1 MFILTE
7 QTPNPEAMKFSPHVR
22 LTNGPPR
29 TFRRATFAPEQS
41 ALAAGLFA
49 LADVAAVYVAADF
62 VTVTLAP
69 GGQPWAELRLPAI
82 AAIADHLD
90 SGAPAIADE
99 AVGDAG
105 APASAAATDRD
116 LIEEIE
122 GVLSH
127 WVRPG
132 VARDGGDILIDLF
145 DAATGTLWIRMQ
157 GACGGCPSSRQT
169 LKATVERMVRRYV
182 PEVLR
187 VEDAG
192 DDQPAASAAGRLKGW
207 LARLPVASGPPRRP
221 VFTQGGRPISQ
232 GQGAGSGD
240 ARSKDQ

>member
-7 QTPNPEAMKFSPHVR
+7 QTPNPGAMKFSPHVR

-29 TFRRATFAPEQS
+29 TFRRGDFTPEQS
-41 ALAAGLFA
+41 ALAAALFA
-49 LADVAAVYVAADF
+49 LPDVAAVYVAADF

-69 GGQPWAELRLPAI
+69 GGQPWTDLRLPAI

-90 SGAPAIADE
+90 SGAPAIANE
-99 AVGDAG
+99 TATDAG
-105 APASAAATDRD
+105 SPAASATDRD
-116 LIEEIE
+116 LLEEIE

-132 VARDGGDILIDLF
+132 VARDGGDILIDRF
-145 DAATGTLWIRMQ
+145 DTLTGTLWIRMQ
-157 GACGGCPSSRQT
+157 GACGGCPSSRLT

-182 PEVLR
+182 PEVLQ

-192 DDQPAASAAGRLKGW
+192 AEEPGLSPASRLKGW
-207 LARLPVASGPPRRP
+207 LARLPAAAGPPRRP
-221 VFTQGGRPISQ
+221 VFTHGGRAIAP
-232 GQGAGSGD
+232 GAGSGGSR
-240 ARSKDQ
+240 A

>member
-7 QTPNPEAMKFSPHVR
+7 QTPNPEAMKFSPHAR

-29 TFRRATFAPEQS
+29 TFRRASFAPEQS

-49 LADVAAVYVAADF
+49 LPDIAAVYVAADF
-62 VTVTLAP
+62 VTLTRAA
-69 GGQPWAELRLPAI
+69 GGRPWTALRIPAI
-82 AAIADHLD
+82 AAIVDHLN
-90 SGAPAIADE
+90 SGAPAVADE
-99 AVGDAG
+99 AVSNG
-105 APASAAATDRD
+105 APPDSNPTTDSD

-132 VARDGGDILIDLF
+132 VARDGGDILIDHF
-145 DAATGTLWIRMQ
+145 DAGTGTLWIRMQ
-157 GACGGCPSSRQT
+157 GACGGCPSSRLT

-187 VEDAG
+187 VEDA
-192 DDQPAASAAGRLKGW
+192 DADQPAASPATRMKGW
-207 LARLPVASGPPRRP
+207 LARLPAASGPPRRP
-221 VFTQGGRPISQ
+221 VFTQGGRPISP
-232 GQGAGSGD
+232 GQGAGPGN
-240 ARSKDQ
+240 ARPKGH

>member
-22 LTNGPPR
+22 LTNGAAR
-29 TFRRATFAPEQS
+29 TFTREAFAPEQS

-49 LADVAAVYVAADF
+49 LPDIVAVYVAADF
-62 VTVTLAP
+62 ITVTRSP
-69 GGQPWAELRLPAI
+69 DGPPWTTLRIPAI
-82 AAIADHLD
+82 AAIADHLA
-90 SGAPAIADE
+90 SGALAVADE
-99 AVGDAG
+99 TQPADRTAF
-105 APASAAATDRD
+105 ASATQSD

-122 GVLSH
+122 SALSH

-132 VARDGGDILIDLF
+132 VARDGGDILIDRF
-145 DAATGTLWIRMQ
+145 DASTGTLWIRMQ

-182 PEVLR
+182 PEVSS

-192 DDQPAASAAGRLKGW
+192 GEPAAVSPAARIKGW
-207 LARLPVASGPPRRP
+207 LARLPAASGPPRRP
-221 VFTQGGRPISQ
+221 VFTQGGRPVLP
-232 GQGAGSGD
+232 GQGAGRGRSG
-240 ARSKDQ
+240 A